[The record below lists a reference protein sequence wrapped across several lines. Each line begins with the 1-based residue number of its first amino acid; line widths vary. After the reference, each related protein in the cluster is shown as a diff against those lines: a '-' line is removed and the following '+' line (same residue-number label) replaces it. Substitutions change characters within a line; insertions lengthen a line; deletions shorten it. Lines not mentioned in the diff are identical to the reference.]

1 MKNTYSIA
9 KAQSNFPGLVRESA
23 HSGTVAITRHEET
36 VAYVVSRER
45 MEAIMETLDILANPK
60 AMRAVREYER
70 GQTRFHPAGAVDDEG

>member
-9 KAQSNFPGLVRESA
+9 KAQSNLPGLVRESENN
-23 HSGTVAITRHEET
+23 GTIAITRHDET

-45 MEAIMETLDILANPK
+45 MDAIMETMDILGNSR

-70 GQTRFHPAGAVDDEG
+70 GKTRFHPVGDLDNAG